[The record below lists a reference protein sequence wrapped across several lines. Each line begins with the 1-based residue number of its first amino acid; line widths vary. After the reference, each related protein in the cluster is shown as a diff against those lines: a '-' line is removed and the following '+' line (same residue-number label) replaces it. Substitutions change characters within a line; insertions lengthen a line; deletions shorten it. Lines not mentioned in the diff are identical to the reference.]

1 MIFPET
7 NEIGI
12 ASTQTPTRTSYT
24 TTFKPNEKI
33 EKIKPFV
40 SFGKK
45 PKKPS
50 SPHPTHK
57 GTTSKSPSKLWSAL
71 PPHLPKSTTS
81 SPTPIESTT
90 MPQKLANTVKRVKKP
105 KKKVK
110 PFVFLGPAGSKEP
123 QTEIQK
129 IKPSVSYVKR
139 VKSTKSTSVYVNK
152 VVTTKATK
160 PSQIYFKKV
169 PTTKVPKPSYTSFKK
184 VKSSQVTPLKIFNVD
199 NEMNLKSSQNSS
211 FTRPTKFQPVRY
223 KFTTTSTTHRKTLTT
238 KGTTR
243 KTTTTT
249 TPAPPTTKATTTTT
263 TTTTK
268 RNQGKKL
275 VTEPFF
281 PVSSSNQKKPV
292 TEDKSEKLK
301 VTTEKSS
308 EDDEDE
314 KKSFSLMVSALGV
327 PDIWDM
333 LLFGRYMRVQSQ
345 NIHQSGIVSMQP
357 LQ

>member
-24 TTFKPNEKI
+24 TTFKPN

-81 SPTPIESTT
+81 SPTPKESTT
-90 MPQKLANTVKRVKKP
+90 MSQKVANNVKRVKMP

-110 PFVFLGPAGSKEP
+110 PFVFLGPDSKKP
-123 QTEIQK
+123 QTEILK

-243 KTTTTT
+243 KTTTT
-249 TPAPPTTKATTTTT
+249 PAPPTTKATTTTTT

-281 PVSSSNQKKPV
+281 PVSSSNQKKPA